1 MNWTEGSLARHSR
14 GRQRNALITRQKQHF
29 AKARSGLLNA
39 RPKPGPVSISFLSS
53 ESTSE
58 SPWMVSVSRNHDD
71 RLSTSPSLSNNREPQ
86 RESLSYTRRNDD
98 REDLMTDFDRRR
110 RLLEKPDWAGL
121 RLQEPLDISFPGQ
134 IYATKRWT
142 RAASPRETVLREPRR
157 HATPNEEELY
167 KRRERQ
173 SMRIQI
179 GSQVIQ
185 PSIETGSQPSTSRHT
200 LNTEPSAHVS
210 HHKLKS
216 RTKTQC
222 SEGGTD
228 RHRAAASN
236 DNFRASP
243 TFLGDHEAPFNVV
256 CSAPVIHEPAP
267 RRIFTSQT
275 QQWLSSSADN
285 RQSMEVE
292 IERPIRLVPSSQ
304 ESEQQRWKD
313 WVVCEESSNLMSN
326 SPFTTVATSEIQ
338 TRDSESSVIT
348 LPSHLQPRLPSLHLS
363 SERDLTPRCSLPERS
378 LKHISPEKASRSHDR
393 PQVDRCLL
401 GNNSPLLPNQHCIP
415 PKKPAIPDDLNDIW
429 RQFAC
434 GDDED
439 SEQLLEDAF
448 KEAALRAAVELRPSN
463 TSESADEYV
472 ETAATCGTELT
483 PSVHLHKS
491 DDMSLEPS
499 SESAMATKGTTGSE
513 TVLSTMATVGSPDE
527 PLSNPTSFTVPK
539 AFIGKYANV
548 DYSSIPARAF
558 NADVSRGDKKGKR
571 KRRKMATDGRTDIR
585 GLPDFDGDPI
595 EEFEEV

>member
-29 AKARSGLLNA
+29 AKARSGLLNP

-53 ESTSE
+53 KSTPE
-58 SPWMVSVSRNHDD
+58 SPWRVSVSRNHDG
-71 RLSTSPSLSNNREPQ
+71 RLSASPSLSNNREPQ
-86 RESLSYTRRNDD
+86 REYSPYTRRNDD
-98 REDLMTDFDRRR
+98 REDLATDFDRRR

-142 RAASPRETVLREPRR
+142 RAASPRETPPREPKR
-157 HATPNEEELY
+157 HATPDEEELY
-167 KRRERQ
+167 KRRKRS

-185 PSIETGSQPSTSRHT
+185 PSIETRSQPSTSRHT
-200 LNTEPSAHVS
+200 LDTEPSAHVS
-210 HHKLKS
+210 HHKSRL
-216 RTKTQC
+216 RTKPQC
-222 SEGGTD
+222 SDRGTD
-228 RHRAAASN
+228 RHRAAVSN
-236 DNFRASP
+236 DSLRTSP
-243 TFLGDHEAPFNVV
+243 TFLGDYEPPFNVV
-256 CSAPVIHEPAP
+256 CSAPIIYEPAP

-275 QQWLSSSADN
+275 QQWLSSSADD

-292 IERPIRLVPSSQ
+292 IERPIRPVPSSQ

-313 WVVCEESSNLMSN
+313 WVACDESSNLMSN
-326 SPFTTVATSEIQ
+326 SPFTTVVTSEIQ

-363 SERDLTPRCSLPERS
+363 SERGLTPGRSLAERS
-378 LKHISPEKASRSHDR
+378 LTYISPDKASRSHDS
-393 PQVDRCLL
+393 PQGGRCPLE
-401 GNNSPLLPNQHCIP
+401 NNSPLLPNQHCIP
-415 PKKPAIPDDLNDIW
+415 PKEPVTPDDLNDIW

-448 KEAALRAAVELRPSN
+448 KEAAHRAAVELH
-463 TSESADEYV
+463 EYL
-472 ETAATCGTELT
+472 ETVATCGTELT
-483 PSVHLHKS
+483 TSDHHHKS
-491 DDMSLEPS
+491 DDTSLEPS
-499 SESAMATKGTTGSE
+499 SESIMATKGTTGSE
-513 TVLSTMATVGSPDE
+513 TVLSTMATIGSSDE
-527 PLSNPTSFTVPK
+527 PLSNPSSFTLPK

-548 DYSSIPARAF
+548 DRGSIPARCF
-558 NADVSRGDKKGKR
+558 NADVPRGDKKGKR

-595 EEFEEV
+595 EEFEEE